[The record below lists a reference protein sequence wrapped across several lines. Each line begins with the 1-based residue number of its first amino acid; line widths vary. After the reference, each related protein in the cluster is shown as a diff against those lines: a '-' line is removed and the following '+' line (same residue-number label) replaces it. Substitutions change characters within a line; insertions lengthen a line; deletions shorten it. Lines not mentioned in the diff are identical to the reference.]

1 MDKCGVDKYGID
13 KYSYAVTWSEPDDAY
28 IGRVAEFPSLAAH
41 GDTLE
46 GALREI
52 ETVVGHVIEDLEASG
67 EPIPEPLSMR
77 HYSGR
82 FNVRIASDLHRAL
95 ALEASREGVS
105 LNQLV
110 IQKLAA
116 VSARTA

>member
-1 MDKCGVDKYGID
+1 MIN
-13 KYSYAVTWSEPDDAY
+13 KYSYTVGWSQEDDAY
-28 IGRVAEFPSLAAH
+28 IGRVTEFPLLAAH

-52 ETVVGHVIEDLEASG
+52 ETVVGYVIEDLKESG
-67 EPIPEPLSMR
+67 EPIPEPLSTR

-95 ALEASREGVS
+95 ALEATREGVS

-110 IQKLAA
+110 TLKLASGRA
-116 VSARTA
+116 QALA

>member
-1 MDKCGVDKYGID
+1 MIQ
-13 KYSYAVTWSEPDDAY
+13 KYSYTVAWSEEDNAY
-28 IGRVAEFPSLAAH
+28 IGRVAEFPLLAAH

-52 ETVVGHVIEDLEASG
+52 ETVVGYVVEDLKESG
-67 EPIPEPLSMR
+67 EPIPEPFSMR

-110 IQKLAA
+110 TQKLATGSTQT
-116 VSARTA
+116 VV